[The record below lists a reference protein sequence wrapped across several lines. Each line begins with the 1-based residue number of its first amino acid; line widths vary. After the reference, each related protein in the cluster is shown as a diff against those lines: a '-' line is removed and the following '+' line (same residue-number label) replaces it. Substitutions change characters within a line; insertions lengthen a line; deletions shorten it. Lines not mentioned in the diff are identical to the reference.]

1 MSSENEKQKDKKP
14 KMSKKKI
21 LDRVIIAFLA
31 LVFIGCCSGG
41 IILYNIVGKVD
52 PSGMVEQMQSDEPSI
67 FLAND
72 GKTVIGELG
81 AESRENITYEQ
92 IPQSTIDAFLAI
104 EDSRYFKHN
113 GFDLP
118 RFISSAINNLKSSSL
133 SQGGSTLTMQT
144 VDNFIMKPVEDQMAL
159 EGKYFSSVEKIERKI
174 QEIYLSLYLDNELS
188 KEDIITRYLNQIN
201 FGQQIR
207 GIQKGA
213 EYYFGKNV
221 EDLNLSE
228 SAFLAGVINA
238 PNNNNPY
245 MNYEQ
250 AKTRRDETLYQMLNH
265 GYITETEYKLAK
277 STKLAFQV
285 AGEPDSTNT
294 DPYKDYVRA
303 AADEI
308 LDKYGVDPA
317 TTPMTVYTSLD
328 VNAQKSANEA
338 ASGNIVN
345 LTNNKYYQIGF
356 TVLDNSN
363 GEIIAVCAGRDDIES
378 ADSIDHFRF
387 RETHQPGSSIKPIFD
402 YAPAFDKLGYCT
414 SRVYVDKKM
423 EIGGWKVVNS
433 DGKYL
438 GKVSMERAIAQS
450 LNTTAVQTFEA
461 LLDTAGYDEM
471 MQYALNLG
479 FSEKSI
485 ENMDIQYSIGASGMV
500 ASPTEM
506 AGAYAALANG
516 GVYNEPHMVRK
527 IVYKNEDKTIEAKY
541 DSHQA
546 MSSQSAYMTSELL
559 YKAIFGEYNGW
570 NLMGR
575 LGFGAYPV
583 YGKTGTSDWAEDAW
597 KYGGAMK
604 DEWMIN
610 YTSEYTIATWS
621 GFDKGIEGE
630 PTYITTDMLYAN
642 IPGKIN
648 KYMLD
653 SIATGNEHRIA
664 RPSGI
669 SSYGGGLIKTEWLSQ
684 AKKNNP
690 MTVENSK
697 TDSKALEK
705 ALKEAK
711 AYKESDFT
719 ADSFKALQAAIKN
732 AEELLENE
740 LSPQEDIDKAKNAL
754 NSAMENLVS
763 NANKDR
769 LNEAIQKASAIDT
782 SKYSAES
789 IQTLQK
795 ALDSAKK
802 VYDDKKSTQSS
813 IDEQTNALNN
823 ALNGLQSSI
832 DRTVLYNTI
841 ISAQSINPNT
851 YTADSYRQFQE
862 IVSKAITVYE
872 NPNATQDEINQQINI
887 INTAYSTVLKPV

>member
-1 MSSENEKQKDKKP
+1 MNSKSEKQKENTPKTSKMKIFDK
-14 KMSKKKI
+14 I
-21 LDRVIIAFLA
+21 IIAFLA
-31 LVFIGCCSGG
+31 LVFIGCLSGG
-41 IILYNIVGKVD
+41 IILYNIVSKVD
-52 PSGMVEQMQSDEPSI
+52 PSGMIEQMQSSEPSV

-144 VDNFIMKPVEDQMAL
+144 VDNFIMKPVEDKMAL
-159 EGKYFSSVEKIERKI
+159 ENKYFSTTEKIERKI
-174 QEIYLSLYLDNELS
+174 QEIYLSIYLDNKLS

-201 FGQQIR
+201 FGQQMR

-221 EDLNLSE
+221 EELNLSE

-238 PNNNNPY
+238 PNSNNPY

-250 AKTRRDETLYQMLNH
+250 AMKRRNETLYQMLNH
-265 GYITETEYKLAK
+265 GYITETEYNLAK
-277 STKLAFQV
+277 STELAFQV
-285 AGEPDSTNT
+285 AGESDTADT
-294 DPYKDYVRA
+294 DMYKDYVRA

-308 LDKYGVDPA
+308 LNKYGVDPA

-328 VNAQKSANEA
+328 INAQKAANKA
-338 ASGNIVN
+338 ASGEIVN
-345 LTNNKYYQIGF
+345 LTDNPYYQIGF
-356 TVLDNSN
+356 TVLNNSN

-378 ADSIDHFRF
+378 ADGIDHFRF
-387 RETHQPGSSIKPIFD
+387 RETHQPGSSIKPVFD
-402 YAPAFDKLGYCT
+402 YAPSFDKLGYCT
-414 SRVYVDKKM
+414 SRIYIDKKM
-423 EIGGWKVVNS
+423 EIGGWNVVNS
-433 DGKYL
+433 DQKYI

-450 LNTTAVQTFEA
+450 LNTTAVQTFDS
-461 LLDTAGYDEM
+461 LLNTAGYDEM
-471 MQYALNLG
+471 KEYALKLG

-485 ENMDIQYSIGASGMV
+485 NDLNIQYSIGASGMV
-500 ASPTEM
+500 ASPTQM

-527 IVYKNEDKTIEAKY
+527 IVYKNEDKTVEANY
-541 DSHQA
+541 NSHQA
-546 MSSQSAYMTSELL
+546 MSPQAAYMTSDLL
-559 YKAIFGEYNGW
+559 YKAIFGKYNGW

-583 YGKTGTSDWAEDAW
+583 YGKTGTSDWADDAW
-597 KYGGAMK
+597 KYGGSMK

-621 GFDKGIEGE
+621 GFDKGIKGK
-630 PTYITTDMLYAN
+630 PTYISEDMLYAN

-664 RPSGI
+664 RPDGI
-669 SSYGGGLIKTEWLSQ
+669 SSYGGGMIKTEWLSQ

-690 MTVENSK
+690 MTIENSK

-705 ALKEAK
+705 LLDEAK
-711 AYKESDFT
+711 KYKESDFN

-740 LSPQEDIDKAKNAL
+740 LSPQEDIDKAKDAL
-754 NSAMENLVS
+754 NSAMDSLIS
-763 NANKDR
+763 NANKDK
-769 LNEAIQKASAIDT
+769 LLEVIQRASSVDT
-782 SKYSAES
+782 SKYSADS
-789 IQTLQK
+789 IQALQK

-802 VYDDKKSTQSS
+802 VYDDKKASQSS
-813 IDEQTNALNN
+813 VDEQINALNN
-823 ALNGLQSSI
+823 AFNGLQTAI
-832 DRTVLYNTI
+832 DRTTLYNTI
-841 ISAQSINPNT
+841 ISAQSINPNA
-851 YTADSYRQFQE
+851 YTVDSYNRFQK
-862 IVSKAITVYE
+862 IVSNAITVYE

-887 INTAYSTVLKPV
+887 INAAYHTVLTPV